1 MPKQSDYVIYLLELL
16 HDVGEVEAKSMFG
29 GFGLYLDGLMFA
41 IVADDLLYFKVDEVS
56 KPEFEKLDLKPFVF
70 EKNSRKGSMSYHAPP
85 SSAIDN
91 AEELCEWARKGHEA
105 ALRAARKKKPR
116 KKRGSQQ

>member
-16 HDVGEVEAKSMFG
+16 TDFGDVEAKSMFG

-41 IVADDLLYFKVDEVS
+41 IVADDVLYFKVDDES
-56 KPEFEKLDLKPFVF
+56 KPEFEALDLKPFVF
-70 EKNSRKGSMSYHAPP
+70 EKNGKKGAMSYHVPP
-85 SSAIDN
+85 ASAIDN

-105 ALRAARKKKPR
+105 ALRAAKKKKPR
-116 KKRGSQQ
+116 KKSAR

>member
-16 HDVGEVEAKSMFG
+16 DNFGDVEAKSMFG

-41 IVADDLLYFKVDEVS
+41 IVADDVLYFKVDEVS
-56 KPEFEKLDLKPFVF
+56 KPEFNALDLQPFIY
-70 EKNSRKGSMSYHAPP
+70 EKNGRKSSMSYHVPP
-85 SSAIDN
+85 ASAIDN

-105 ALRAARKKKPR
+105 ALRAAKKKKPR
-116 KKRGSQQ
+116 KKRSGR